1 MSRDAA
7 DPERLRRVSA
17 LLEEVLE
24 LAENERS
31 AWLQGLP
38 PEQQVFVPQLSAL
51 LARASVETDN
61 FMRRPVAV
69 QIEPLGEN
77 EPAADQAGDVVGPYR
92 LIRELGSGGM
102 ATVWLA
108 QRTDGVLQRHV
119 ALKLPSAGWALGLAQ
134 RMARERDML
143 GALEHPRIAR
153 LYDAGVTAA
162 GRPWMAMECVAGA
175 PIDAH
180 CSEQAL
186 DVSWRLR
193 LFLQVTNAVAH
204 AHARLIV
211 HRDLKPSNILVT
223 PNGEVRLLDFGVA
236 KLLADDPVRSS
247 ALTQLMGRAVTP
259 DYASPEQVAGKP
271 VGVATDVY
279 SLGVV
284 LYELLTGQ
292 RPYRLGR
299 QTTAALEEAILAAD
313 VPLACARVQRDRL
326 LARQLRGDIDTILA
340 KALRKDAAQRYASVE
355 SMAADVERH
364 LRGEPVLAVP
374 HSAWYRARQFLAR
387 HRWPVAAGAAAI
399 AALAVGLAVS
409 LWQARAIERE
419 RDRADAELAQS
430 QAAMEFF
437 NTLLTEAANDEQTA
451 VIRALLVKGESLA
464 KSLFRDASDKE
475 ALALM
480 MLVEYHGHFG
490 DVAAVEP
497 LLRRAALRASQQGEA
512 LPARRTCATR
522 LKLIPAGRHIARQ
535 SPACSNA

>member
-24 LAENERS
+24 LPENERS

-69 QIEPLGEN
+69 RIEPLGET

-108 QRTDGVLQRHV
+108 QRTDGVLQRQV

-180 CSEQAL
+180 CSDQAL
-186 DVSWRLR
+186 DVSQRLR
-193 LFLQVTNAVAH
+193 LILQVTDAVAH

-223 PNGEVRLLDFGVA
+223 PKGEVRLLDFGVA
-236 KLLADDPVRSS
+236 KLLEDDPARSS
-247 ALTQLMGRAVTP
+247 ALTQLIGRAVTP

-313 VPLACARVQRDRL
+313 VPLASARVQGDRF

-374 HSAWYRARQFLAR
+374 HSAWYRARKVSRASPLAGSR
-387 HRWPVAAGAAAI
+387 RCSRDRSAGGRPRRVAVAGP
-399 AALAVGLAVS
+399 GDR
-409 LWQARAIERE
+409 ARARPG
-419 RDRADAELAQS
+419 RCRARTKPSRHGVLQHLADRG
-430 QAAMEFF
+430 
-437 NTLLTEAANDEQTA
+437 
-451 VIRALLVKGESLA
+451 GE
-464 KSLFRDASDKE
+464 
-475 ALALM
+475 
-480 MLVEYHGHFG
+480 
-490 DVAAVEP
+490 
-497 LLRRAALRASQQGEA
+497 
-512 LPARRTCATR
+512 
-522 LKLIPAGRHIARQ
+522 
-535 SPACSNA
+535 